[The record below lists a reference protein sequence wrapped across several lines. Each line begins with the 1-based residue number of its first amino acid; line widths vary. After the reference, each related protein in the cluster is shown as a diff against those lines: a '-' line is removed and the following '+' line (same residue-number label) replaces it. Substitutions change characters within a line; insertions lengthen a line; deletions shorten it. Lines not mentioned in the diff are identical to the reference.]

1 MIKKNIKNVT
11 ITDFNDTKDVT
22 HKNGDSHGNKQ
33 IYHFNNN
40 NKNNKNNKQNKNNK
54 NIKDTQEIIQKREF
68 EPKKKDSK
76 DDKSITRGDLV
87 YADLSPV
94 IGSEQGGVRPVLV
107 IQNDVGNKF
116 SPTTIVAAITSVKNK
131 SNLPTHVKVGD
142 KNCGLPKES
151 VVLMEQIRTIDK
163 KRLKDKIGR
172 LPDELLKKID
182 DALRISIS
190 LEEKWEKI
198 F

>member
-1 MIKKNIKNVT
+1 MIKKNLKNVT
-11 ITDFNDTKDVT
+11 ITDFTESDEKKELSTK
-22 HKNGDSHGNKQ
+22 SHAGKQ
-33 IYHFNNN
+33 IYHFNT
-40 NKNNKNNKQNKNNK
+40 KNNKNRKNVKPVKNNK
-54 NIKDTQEIIQKREF
+54 TLNDDSEAAIQKRDF
-68 EPKKKDSK
+68 EPRKKESK

-131 SNLPTHVKVGD
+131 SNLPTHVRVGD

-172 LPDELLKKID
+172 LPDELLKKVD

-190 LEEKWEKI
+190 LEEK
-198 F
+198 

>member
-1 MIKKNIKNVT
+1 MIKKNLKNVT
-11 ITDFNDTKDVT
+11 ITDFTDTSSSKEP
-22 HKNGDSHGNKQ
+22 KAQSQGGKQ
-33 IYHFNNN
+33 IYHFNTKN
-40 NKNNKNNKQNKNNK
+40 NKNNKNAKPTKNNK
-54 NIKDTQEIIQKREF
+54 ITNKENDVFIQKRDF
-68 EPKKKDSK
+68 EPNKKEQK

-131 SNLPTHVKVGD
+131 SNLPTHVRVGD

-172 LPDELLKKID
+172 LPDDLLKKID

-190 LEEKWEKI
+190 LEEK
-198 F
+198 